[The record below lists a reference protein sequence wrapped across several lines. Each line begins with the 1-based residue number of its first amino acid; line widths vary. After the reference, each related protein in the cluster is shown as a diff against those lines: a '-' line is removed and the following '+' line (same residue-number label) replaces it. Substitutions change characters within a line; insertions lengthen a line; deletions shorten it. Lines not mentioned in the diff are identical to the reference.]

1 MKTEGIPEDVKQFIF
16 GHISSVMQ
24 LEVLLF
30 LARHAQQ
37 EWTVSALV
45 KEFRVD
51 PGWVETELGELCAHG
66 LLLRNKS
73 EGSSEGSYQYLPST
87 VELEQAVAGLAKAY
101 ADRRVTV
108 TTLIYSKPVDNI
120 RVFAD
125 SFRLRKG

>member
-30 LARHAQQ
+30 LASHAQR

-51 PGWVETELGELCAHG
+51 PGWVETEVGELCAHG
-66 LLLRNKS
+66 LLSCEKR
-73 EGSSEGSYQYLPST
+73 EGATEGSYRYTPRT
-87 VELEQAVAGLAKAY
+87 PELDQAVAGLAKAY
-101 ADRRVTV
+101 TDRRVTV
-108 TTLIYSKPVDNI
+108 TSLIYSKPVDNI

-125 SFRLRKG
+125 AFRLRKG

>member
-1 MKTEGIPEDVKQFIF
+1 MKTEGITEDVKQFIF

-30 LARHAQQ
+30 LANHAQR
-37 EWTVSALV
+37 EWTVGALV

-51 PGWVETELGELCAHG
+51 PRWVETELGELCAHG
-66 LLLRNKS
+66 LLQCEKREGAS
-73 EGSSEGSYQYLPST
+73 EGAYRYTPRT
-87 VELEQAVAGLAKAY
+87 PELEQAVVGLTKAY

-108 TTLIYSKPVDNI
+108 TSLIYSKPDDNI

>member
-30 LARHAQQ
+30 LASHAKQD
-37 EWTVSALV
+37 WTVGALV

-51 PGWVETELGELCAHG
+51 PGWVEAELGELCAHG
-66 LLLRNKS
+66 LLFCDKREGVS
-73 EGSSEGSYQYLPST
+73 EGAYQYLPRT
-87 VELEQAVAGLAKAY
+87 PELDHAVVGLAKAY

-108 TTLIYSKPVDNI
+108 TTLIYSKPVDNV
-120 RVFAD
+120 RVFAGA
-125 SFRLRKG
+125 FRLRKG